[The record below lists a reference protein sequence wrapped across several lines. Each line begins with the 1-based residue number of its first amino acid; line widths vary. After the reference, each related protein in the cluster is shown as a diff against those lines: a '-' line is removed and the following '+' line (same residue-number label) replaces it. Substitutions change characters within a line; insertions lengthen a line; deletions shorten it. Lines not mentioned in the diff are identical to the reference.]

1 MLTSVSRARD
11 STKNRG
17 IRYIRRVWPGRKRKQ
32 ALSEQLAEERLAA
45 QKQTLVAQ
53 QEVAAQQR
61 EIVTQQQELAGQQQ
75 AALAAQ
81 DELAKLG
88 LVSEELDRELQDTSD
103 RQSNAITRL
112 SIVFAG
118 AGVSIFA
125 TIDPDG
131 LALSLIPSGLS
142 FIAAILSL
150 AGLRYWDSKAV
161 QSNETYIA
169 NLINATARDAHW
181 RLIDDKH
188 SELIAV
194 STDLERKTK
203 YVAWSTG
210 FLLAGWMS
218 VAAITFVVTPI
229 LNGIGY

>member
-1 MLTSVSRARD
+1 M
-11 STKNRG
+11 
-17 IRYIRRVWPGRKRKQ
+17 WPGRKRKQ
-32 ALSEQLAEERLAA
+32 FVSEQVAEERLAA
-45 QKQTLVAQ
+45 QKLIFLAQ
-53 QEVAAQQR
+53 REVVAQQR
-61 EIVTQQQELAGQQQ
+61 EIAAQQQEVAGQQQ

-81 DELAKLG
+81 EELTKLG
-88 LVSEELDRELQDTSD
+88 LVSDELDRELQDTSD

-112 SIVFAG
+112 SIVLAG

-142 FIAAILSL
+142 FVAATLSL
-150 AGLRYWDSKAV
+150 AGLHYWGSEAV
-161 QSNETYIA
+161 QSDETYIA
-169 NLINATARDAHW
+169 NLVNATARDAHW

-188 SELIAV
+188 TELVAV
-194 STDLERKTK
+194 SADLDRKTK

-229 LNGIGY
+229 LNGTGY